1 MKRDEEFKR
10 NEMRVMYEN
19 FCQAANKTMDQ
30 LNKIRLN
37 KEQFA
42 AWMQAMNRHNK
53 QHNRWVD
60 EPSESEESKQG
71 DKEKFIDAIYDIM
84 NKQSLRDN
92 VKNADGT
99 DKLDD
104 EFQQFTVIPDQEKV
118 EGVSMYDYKRVMMPW
133 IRKFTEL
140 KDNDHL

>member
-19 FCQAANKTMDQ
+19 FCQAANQTMDQ
-30 LNKIRLN
+30 LNTIRLK

-60 EPSESEESKQG
+60 EPSEQEESKQE
-71 DKEKFIDAIYDIM
+71 EKFIDAIYDIM

-104 EFQQFTVIPDQEKV
+104 EFQQFTVIEDQKDV
-118 EGVSMYDYKRVMMPW
+118 EGVSM
-133 IRKFTEL
+133 
-140 KDNDHL
+140 

>member
-10 NEMRVMYEN
+10 NEMRVMYEK
-19 FCQAANKTMDQ
+19 FCEAANQPMDQ
-30 LNKIRLN
+30 LNKIRLK

-71 DKEKFIDAIYDIM
+71 DKEKFIDAMYDIM

-104 EFQQFTVIPDQEKV
+104 EFQQFTVIPDQKDV

>member
-19 FCQAANKTMDQ
+19 FCKAANKPINQ
-30 LNKIRLN
+30 LDTIRLD

-42 AWMQAMNRHNK
+42 VWMQAMNRHNK

-60 EPSESEESKQG
+60 EPSESEESKHG
-71 DKEKFIDAIYDIM
+71 DQEKFIDAMYDIM

-104 EFQQFTVIPDQEKV
+104 EFQQFTVIPDQKEV